1 MKDFQTILQRKINY
15 YGKTEA
21 AYEFAA
27 EEYATRKMIDENLS
41 MLKMTKL
48 EPMIRVAVLR
58 LPITWSYIQVG
69 LMKNQPVIKAPNP
82 NLLYSVC

>member
-1 MKDFQTILQRKINY
+1 MEDFQTILQRKINY

-41 MLKMTKL
+41 MLKMAKL
-48 EPMIRVAVLR
+48 HMNGRACLVLKDRISELEAMIRAAV
-58 LPITWSYIQVG
+58 
-69 LMKNQPVIKAPNP
+69 
-82 NLLYSVC
+82 